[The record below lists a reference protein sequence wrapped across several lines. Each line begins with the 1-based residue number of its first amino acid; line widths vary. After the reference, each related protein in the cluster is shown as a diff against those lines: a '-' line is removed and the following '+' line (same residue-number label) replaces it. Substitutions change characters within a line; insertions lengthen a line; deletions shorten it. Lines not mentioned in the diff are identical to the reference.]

1 MMGGA
6 WCASTRAR
14 TTRHILPRRGTTMN
28 KLTKAAI
35 ATAVGAAL
43 LIGGTGTFAYWN
55 AQTGVAGGNIV
66 AGQLSIADVA
76 PTAGAWTVQKN
87 GTGTATAVTLSSF
100 RASPGDVLTY
110 TKNVTVTATGDNLTA
125 TLSLAA
131 NSITA
136 NSTSVPAD
144 VALAGY
150 LTKTATIAITSA
162 LPSTITV
169 GAGNTYVLTPGTTG
183 IVAQPLTVSAVITFP
198 KNVNPGTTN
207 GTQENPSMTGSVNLT
222 GLAIN
227 LNQS

>member
-14 TTRHILPRRGTTMN
+14 TTRQTLPRRGTTMN

-35 ATAVGAAL
+35 ATAIGAAL
-43 LIGGTGTFAYWN
+43 LVGGTGTFAYWN
-55 AQTGVAGGNIV
+55 AQTGVAGGTIV

-125 TLSLAA
+125 TLALAA

-136 NSTSVPAD
+136 SSAGSAD

-150 LTKTATIAITSA
+150 LTKTATISITTP
-162 LPSTITV
+162 LPSTITA
-169 GAGNTYVLTPGTTG
+169 GAGNTYVLAPGSTG
-183 IVAQPLTVSAVITFP
+183 IIAQPLTVQAVITFP
-198 KNVNPGTTN
+198 KNTNPGTTN
-207 GTQENPSMTGSVNLT
+207 GTQENPSMTGSVSLT